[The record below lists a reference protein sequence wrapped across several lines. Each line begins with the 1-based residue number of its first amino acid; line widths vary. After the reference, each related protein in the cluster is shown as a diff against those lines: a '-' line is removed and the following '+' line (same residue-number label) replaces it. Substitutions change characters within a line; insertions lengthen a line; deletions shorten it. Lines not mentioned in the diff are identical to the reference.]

1 MMSPIFRRFRKYVIA
16 GSALIIALLACA
28 YIYFFHIKD
37 FGVNASDGWYFDE
50 QGYQQALAISQQEN
64 RPILFYF
71 RNRACQ
77 ICKDFEK
84 DILNNPDFIHF
95 TRYYIKVRYTM
106 DLNPQQQRF
115 ARQYPIRMQPALIVQ
130 YQQNPPVSTHLVLP
144 MHQVWVAQNSIDN
157 GNHMPL
163 SVVTLKLS
171 LQRVT
176 EIARRQGMNQD

>member
-1 MMSPIFRRFRKYVIA
+1 MMNPIFRRFRQFLIA
-16 GSALIIALLACA
+16 GIALLVAVFGCA
-28 YIYFFHIKD
+28 YIYLSMKD
-37 FGVNASDGWYFDE
+37 YGLSSRDGWYFDQ
-50 QGYQQALAISQQEN
+50 QGYEQALAISQREN

-71 RNRACQ
+71 RNKACQ

-95 TRYYIKVRYTM
+95 SHYYVKVRYTM

-115 ARQYPIRMQPALIVQ
+115 ASQYAIRMQPALIVQ
-130 YQQNPPVSTHLVLP
+130 FQKNPPISTHLVLP
-144 MHQVWVAQNSIDN
+144 MHQVWVAQNSIDS

-171 LQRVT
+171 LKRAT
-176 EIARRQGMNQD
+176 EIARRQGMNTN